1 MSVRTRKALTQDEI
15 KEAQKRVAKGLRSL
29 PENFLDCRDLK
40 HSWRKVSN
48 YRPREMHTEGGKS
61 KTRISPLLYR
71 TLECQRCGT
80 VRTDTIYARTF
91 ERLSVSYDYPEAYT
105 MPGVPRGV
113 KSSVILRQ
121 EAVRRAN
128 LEAAKATAG
137 QREAAEA

>member
-1 MSVRTRKALTQDEI
+1 MTKHLTAEEV
-15 KEAQKRVAKGLRSL
+15 KEAQKRVAKGLRTL
-29 PENFLDCRDLK
+29 PDNFLDCRDLK
-40 HSWRKVSN
+40 HSWRKINN
-48 YRPREMHTEGGKS
+48 YRPREMHTEGGKA

-71 TLECQRCGT
+71 TLECVRCAT
-80 VRTDTIYARTF
+80 QRTDVIYARTF

-113 KSSVILRQ
+113 KSSTILRQ

-128 LEAAKATAG
+128 MEAAKATPD